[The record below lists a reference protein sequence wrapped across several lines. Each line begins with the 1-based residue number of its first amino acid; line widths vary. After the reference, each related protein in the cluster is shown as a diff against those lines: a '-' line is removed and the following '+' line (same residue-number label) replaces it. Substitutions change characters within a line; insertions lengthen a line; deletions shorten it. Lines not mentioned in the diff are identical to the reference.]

1 MHLRKEL
8 RLNFKNNVAPKELRK
23 FGFLIGGIF
32 LLCGF
37 FNIFHFTVSFFYLGL
52 LVIVLALVWPASL
65 DIFYR
70 VWMSLGTIL
79 GFFISHIILI
89 FLYCCIITPVGY
101 IMRLLK
107 QDPIDKNIE
116 KNLKTYWTPHTDD

>member
-32 LLCGF
+32 LLC
-37 FNIFHFTVSFFYLGL
+37 VSFFYLGL

-89 FLYCCIITPVGY
+89 LLYCCIITPVGY